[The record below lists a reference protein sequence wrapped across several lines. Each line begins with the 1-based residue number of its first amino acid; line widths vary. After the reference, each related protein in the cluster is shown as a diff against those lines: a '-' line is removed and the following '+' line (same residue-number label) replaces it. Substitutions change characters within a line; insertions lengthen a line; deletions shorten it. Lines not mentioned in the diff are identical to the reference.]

1 MLDYIITENK
11 NIYKKKVRQI
21 SYSFDLRTFSN
32 NHNNRSNEK
41 GIKWMILNFEKYG
54 WEGKNT

>member
-54 WEGKNT
+54 